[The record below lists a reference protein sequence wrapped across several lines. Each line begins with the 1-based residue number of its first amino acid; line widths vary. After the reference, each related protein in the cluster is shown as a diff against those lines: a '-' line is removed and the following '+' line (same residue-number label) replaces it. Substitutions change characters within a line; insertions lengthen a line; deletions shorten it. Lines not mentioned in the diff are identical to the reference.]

1 VDLRVRSFEYEV
13 AASGGLFLAV
23 DEDLSFQGG
32 KASKVQQSHL
42 KAVIGD

>member
-1 VDLRVRSFEYEV
+1 MESRVRSFEYEV
-13 AASGGLFLAV
+13 AASGVLFFAV
-23 DEDLSFQGG
+23 DKNSAFQGG